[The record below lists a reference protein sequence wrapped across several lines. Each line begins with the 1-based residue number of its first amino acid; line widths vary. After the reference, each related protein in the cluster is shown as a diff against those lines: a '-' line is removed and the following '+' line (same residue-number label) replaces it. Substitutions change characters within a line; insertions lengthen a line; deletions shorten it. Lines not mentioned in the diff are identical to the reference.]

1 MGAVRASIDRADFGF
16 PLVTS
21 RVPARAAR
29 IVATLLL
36 IAVTFMPLP
45 SGKESVTSSEVI
57 AAPEESLTVV
67 ISQVYGGGQSS
78 GSTYKCDYIELFNRG
93 NVTVNLSMWSVQYAA
108 SGSSSN
114 FSSRTNL
121 TGTIAPGKYYLIQ
134 EVCGT
139 TGLDLPTPEV
149 IGSISMSATSAKV
162 ALVSNQTI
170 QSSICPIASSAGII
184 DFVGYGT
191 ANCREG
197 LAPVSPPSATTAG
210 VRKSGGCT
218 DTDENLA
225 DFDVATPNPR
235 NASSPANTCS
245 PTIARISSIAVTST
259 DSNTLIQWRTSYETD
274 NLGFN
279 IYREVG
285 GERIKL
291 NPSLVAGSALKGAG
305 GASPAGA
312 GYTWF
317 DDSHPTEEVRYWLE
331 DVDLSGTSTWH
342 GPVIPIAAKVGQTLP
357 TSGRS
362 ALLSEIGRSGADAAQ
377 LGGRA
382 RSTLARQSSQT
393 SESAFDTPRWLA
405 SMPAAKLPV
414 RNDSWYRVSRQQ
426 LADAGFDTSRD
437 PVLLQMYADGSEVP
451 IVVADWSTGSDSK
464 DPNALNGY
472 IEFYGTGLD
481 TPTTDTHVY
490 WLVNGS
496 HPGRRVMGNA
506 TASSLTLKPRATP
519 GSFPYT
525 IESKP
530 RTLYFSSLL
539 NGDAENFF
547 GPVISAAPVDQ
558 TLAVI
563 NRDTTEEQAQLEV
576 AFQGVTMQAHSVS
589 VRLNDVEVGMVN
601 FMDREHPTA
610 TLPVDAAM
618 LKDGDNIVSLVAT
631 GSGSDVSLL
640 DAIRIIYAH
649 TYRAESNAL
658 TLSAQGGNQVRVAG
672 FSNPQIRVF
681 DVTDPG
687 AASQVEVTAEAG
699 KGEYVATF
707 CPQGTGTRTL
717 IALSDNRVS
726 RLTPVTVNVLS
737 RWADYDTGADLLV
750 IAHGS
755 LIGSVQPLVELR
767 KSEGL
772 SVAVVDVEDAYDEFS
787 YGLHKPQG
795 VKELLR
801 WAHDHWLRVPRFVLL
816 VGDSS
821 LDPRSYYSPPFRPPV
836 QKPSVDLVPTRL
848 IDTDNMETASDD
860 ALADFDGDGLAE
872 MAVGRLPAR
881 TEEEADKMVARIVGY
896 RPGGAPES
904 ALLVADNNSGYDF
917 EGATTALRDVIPG
930 SVAIEQVNRS
940 SGTTE
945 EVRTRIIEG
954 INTGPQVVSF
964 FGHGNV
970 DTWTGAGLLTSA
982 DAARLQNREDL
993 SLFVMMTCLN
1003 GYFQDPNFDS
1013 LAEALL
1019 KAPDGGAVAVWASSG
1034 MNLPDAQAAMDRAFI
1049 QAIYSSSSPTLGEA
1063 ALEAKSSVSDPYARR
1078 TWVLLGDPSARIR

>member
-1 MGAVRASIDRADFGF
+1 
-16 PLVTS
+16 
-21 RVPARAAR
+21 
-29 IVATLLL
+29 VATLLL

-45 SGKESVTSSEVI
+45 SGKGSVPSSEAV

-67 ISQVYGGGQSS
+67 ISQVYGGGQSA

-93 NVTVNLSMWSVQYAA
+93 NVTVNLSTWSVQYAA
-108 SGSSSN
+108 SGSVSN

-139 TGLDLPTPEV
+139 TGLDLPTPEAT
-149 IGSISMSATSAKV
+149 GSISMSATSAKV
-162 ALVSNQTI
+162 ALVSNQTL
-170 QSSICPIASSAGII
+170 QSSICPVASGAGII

-197 LAPVSPPSATTAG
+197 LAPVPPPSATTAG
-210 VRKSGGCT
+210 VRKSGGCI

-225 DFDVATPNPR
+225 DFDVTTPNPR
-235 NASSPANTCS
+235 NASSPANACS
-245 PTIARISSIAVTST
+245 PTIAHISSITVTNIQN
-259 DSNTLIQWRTSYETD
+259 NTLIQWRTGYEID

-285 GERIKL
+285 GQRIKL
-291 NPSLVAGSALKGAG
+291 NASLVTGSALKGAG

-317 DDSHPTEEVRYWLE
+317 DDSLPTEKVRYWLE
-331 DVDLSGTSTWH
+331 DVDLNGISTWH
-342 GPVIPIAAKVGQTLP
+342 GPVIPVAARVGQVLP
-357 TSGRS
+357 IPARS
-362 ALLSEIGRSGADAAQ
+362 ALLSEIGRSGADAAH
-377 LGGRA
+377 LGGTA
-382 RSTLARQSSQT
+382 GSILSRQPSQT
-393 SESAFDTPRWLA
+393 SKSAFDTQRWLS

-437 PVLLQMYADGSEVP
+437 PALLQMYVDGTEVP
-451 IVVADWSTGSDSK
+451 IVVSDWGKGSGGK
-464 DPNALNGY
+464 DPDALNGY

-496 HPGRRVMGNA
+496 YPGRRVMGNGTTPV
-506 TASSLTLKPRATP
+506 TAAKPGATP
-519 GSFPYT
+519 HSFPYT

-558 TLAVI
+558 TLPVT
-563 NRDTTEEQAQLEV
+563 NRDAAEEQAQLKV
-576 AFQGVTMQAHSVS
+576 TLQGATMQAHIVS
-589 VRLNDVEVGMVN
+589 VRLNDIAVGMVN
-601 FMDREHPTA
+601 FMGREHPTA
-610 TLPVDAAM
+610 TLPVDASM
-618 LKDGDNIVSLVAT
+618 LKYGDNIVSLTAT

-640 DAIRIIYAH
+640 DAVSITYAH

-658 TLSAQGGNQVRVAG
+658 MLSAQGGKHVRVAG
-672 FSNPQIRVF
+672 FSNPKIRVF
-681 DVTDPG
+681 DVTDTG
-687 AASQVEVTAEAG
+687 APTQVEVTVEAG

-707 CPQGTGTRTL
+707 SPQGIGTRTL
-717 IALSDNRVS
+717 LALSDYRVS
-726 RLTPVTVNVLS
+726 RLTPVTMNVPS
-737 RWADYDTGADLLV
+737 KWADYDTGADLIV

-755 LIGSVQPLVELR
+755 LTESMQPLVELR
-767 KSEGL
+767 KREGL
-772 SVAVVDVEDAYDEFS
+772 AVAVVDVEDAYDEFS
-787 YGLHKPQG
+787 YGLHKPQAM
-795 VKELLR
+795 KELLR
-801 WAHDHWLRVPRFVLL
+801 WAHEHWVRVPRFVLL
-816 VGDSS
+816 VGDAS

-860 ALADFDGDGLAE
+860 TLADFDGDGLAE

-896 RPGGAPES
+896 RPGGSPES
-904 ALLVADNNSGYDF
+904 ALLVADNNNGYDF
-917 EGATTALRDVIPG
+917 EGATTSLRDVIPG
-930 SVAIEQVNRS
+930 SVAVNQVNRS

-945 EVRTRIIEG
+945 EVRARIIEG
-954 INTGPQVVSF
+954 INAGPQVVSF

-970 DTWTGAGLLTSA
+970 DTWTGSGLLTSA
-982 DAARLQNREDL
+982 DAALLQNRENL

-1013 LAEALL
+1013 LGEALL
-1019 KAPDGGAVAVWASSG
+1019 KAPDGGAMAVWASSG
-1034 MNLPDAQAAMDRAFI
+1034 MNLPDAQAAMNRAFV
-1049 QAIYSSSSPTLGEA
+1049 QAIYSASSPTLGEA
-1063 ALEAKSSVSDPYARR
+1063 ALEAKSAVSDPYARS